1 MISGLNGL
9 SSSVWNACFEK
20 LSYTQVMI
28 VIREVCVGDVAA
40 ICGHRRRMFEEAGVA
55 AATLDRMGE
64 AFPPWL
70 RARIEDG
77 SYFGFI
83 AEDANDVVGGIG
95 LRLIDWPPS
104 PWHPTVDKRGYIL
117 NLYVEPVYRGRG
129 VAKAM
134 MARAEERFRELGVT
148 YEILHATVMGR
159 PLYEKLGWVAT
170 TEMGK
175 HL

>member
-1 MISGLNGL
+1 MHVLRTVAL
-9 SSSVWNACFEK
+9 K
-20 LSYTQVMI
+20 
-28 VIREVCVGDVAA
+28 DVET

-55 AATLDRMGE
+55 AETLDAMGE
-64 AFPPWL
+64 AFPAWPT
-70 RARIEDG
+70 ARIEDG
-77 SYFGFI
+77 SYFGYMV
-83 AEDANDVVGGIG
+83 EDEGAIVGGIG

-117 NLYVEPVYRGRG
+117 NLYVDQAHRGRG

-134 MARAEERFRELGVT
+134 MAKADERFRELGVT

-159 PLYEKLGWVAT
+159 PLYEKLGWGAT

-175 HL
+175 AL

>member
-1 MISGLNGL
+1 MIL
-9 SSSVWNACFEK
+9 
-20 LSYTQVMI
+20 
-28 VIREVCVGDVAA
+28 IRVVHAEDVAA

-55 AATLDRMGE
+55 AATLDTMGE
-64 AFPPWL
+64 FFPAWL
-70 RARIEDG
+70 KARIEDG
-77 SYFGFI
+77 SYFGYM
-83 AEDANDVVGGIG
+83 AEVDGVVVAGIG

-117 NLYVEPVYRGRG
+117 NLYVEPAYRGRG

-148 YEILHATVMGR
+148 YETLHASVMGR
-159 PLYEKLGWVAT
+159 PLYEKLGWKAT